1 MSRGGWQMMMGE
13 VRCGEVASVK
23 LFYSPGVGATVN
35 LGTGAVMLNQ
45 WRLKFFRLS
54 SVEEITGRNR

>member
-1 MSRGGWQMMMGE
+1 MMMGE

-35 LGTGAVMLNQ
+35 LGTGAA
-45 WRLKFFRLS
+45 S
-54 SVEEITGRNR
+54 GDTESVAS